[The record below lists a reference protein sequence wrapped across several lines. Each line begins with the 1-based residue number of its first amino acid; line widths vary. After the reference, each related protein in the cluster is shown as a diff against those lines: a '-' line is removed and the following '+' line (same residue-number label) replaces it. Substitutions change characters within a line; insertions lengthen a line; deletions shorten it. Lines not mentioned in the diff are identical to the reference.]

1 MRLQIYKAICERLT
15 AQVLDIKH
23 LDLWNNNIA
32 VLSGG
37 AVWPRPAVFVEF
49 ETIEWKQL
57 QNRARMADIAVRL
70 HIVTDAVSYNGS
82 TDTKQ
87 DTALAFFNLLNRV
100 NSAMQ
105 GLKGE
110 NFAGFMLTTSA
121 TNHDH
126 AELIES
132 VERYVTRAQDTT
144 AMLNTMQNV
153 GIANVNIKQNNNPA
167 T

>member
-15 AQVLDIKH
+15 AQVPDIKH
-23 LDLWNNNIA
+23 IDLWNNNIA

-70 HIVTDAVSYNGS
+70 HIVTDSVSYNGS
-82 TDTKQ
+82 KDPKQ
-87 DTALAFFNLLNRV
+87 DTALAFFELLNKV
-100 NSAMQ
+100 NAAMQ
-105 GLKGE
+105 GLRG
-110 NFAGFMLTTSA
+110 NNLAGFMLTTSA

-132 VERYVTRAQDTT
+132 VERYITRVQDTS
-144 AMLNTMQNV
+144 AMLETLQQTNV
-153 GIANVNIKQNNNPA
+153 AKLNIG
-167 T
+167 

>member
-15 AQVLDIKH
+15 AQVPDIKH
-23 LDLWNNNIA
+23 IDLWNNNIT

-57 QNRARMADIAVRL
+57 QHRARMADIAVRL
-70 HIVTDAVSYNGS
+70 HIVTDSVSYNGS
-82 TDTKQ
+82 KDPKQ
-87 DTALAFFNLLNRV
+87 DTALAFFDLLNKV
-100 NSAMQ
+100 NAAMQ
-105 GLKGE
+105 DLRGN

-132 VERYVTRAQDTT
+132 VERYITRAQDTT
-144 AMLNTMQNV
+144 AMLETLQQV
-153 GIANVNIKQNNNPA
+153 SVAKLDIG
-167 T
+167 

>member
-1 MRLQIYKAICERLT
+1 MRKQIYKAICDRISQ
-15 AQVLDIKH
+15 QVSEVKH
-23 LDLWNNNIA
+23 IDLWNNNIS

-49 ETIEWKQL
+49 ETIEWRQQ
-57 QNRARMADIAVRL
+57 QNRVRMADIAVRL

-82 TDTKQ
+82 TDPKQ
-87 DTALAFFNLLNRV
+87 DTALAFLDLLNKV
-100 NSAMQ
+100 NAAMQ
-105 GLKGE
+105 GLRGE

-132 VERYVTRAQDTT
+132 VERYITRAQDTS
-144 AMLNTMQNV
+144 AMLDTLQRV
-153 GIANVNIKQNNNPA
+153 KVSSVNIR
-167 T
+167 

>member
-1 MRLQIYKAICERLT
+1 MRLQIYKAICNRLT
-15 AQVLDIKH
+15 AQVPDIKH
-23 LDLWNNNIA
+23 IDLWNNNIA

-49 ETIEWKQL
+49 EAIEWRQQ

-82 TDTKQ
+82 TDPKQ
-87 DTALAFFNLLNRV
+87 DSALAFLDLINKV
-100 NSAMQ
+100 NAAMQ
-105 GLKGE
+105 GLRGD

-132 VERYVTRAQDTT
+132 VERYITRAQDTT
-144 AMLNTMQNV
+144 AMIPTTPLISLNSQISLT
-153 GIANVNIKQNNNPA
+153 P
-167 T
+167 

>member
-1 MRLQIYKAICERLT
+1 MRLQIYKAICNRLT
-15 AQVLDIKH
+15 AQVPDIKH
-23 LDLWNNNIA
+23 IDLWNNNIA

-49 ETIEWKQL
+49 EAIEWRQQ

-82 TDTKQ
+82 TDPKQ
-87 DTALAFFNLLNRV
+87 DSALAFFDLINKV
-100 NSAMQ
+100 NAAMQ
-105 GLKGE
+105 GLRGD

-132 VERYVTRAQDTT
+132 VERYITRAQDTT
-144 AMLNTMQNV
+144 AMIPTTPLISLNSQISLT
-153 GIANVNIKQNNNPA
+153 PESP
-167 T
+167 

>member
-1 MRLQIYKAICERLT
+1 MRLQIYKAICDRLT
-15 AQVLDIKH
+15 AQVPDIKH
-23 LDLWNNNIA
+23 IDLWNNNIA

-49 ETIEWKQL
+49 EAIEWRQQ

-70 HIVTDAVSYNGS
+70 HVVTDAVSYNGS
-82 TDTKQ
+82 TDPKQ
-87 DTALAFFNLLNRV
+87 DSALAFLDLLNKV
-100 NSAMQ
+100 NAAMQ
-105 GLKGE
+105 GLRRE

-132 VERYVTRAQDTT
+132 VERYITRAQDTT
-144 AMLNTMQNV
+144 AMIPTTPLISLNSQ
-153 GIANVNIKQNNNPA
+153 ISL
-167 T
+167 

>member
-1 MRLQIYKAICERLT
+1 
-15 AQVLDIKH
+15 
-23 LDLWNNNIA
+23 
-32 VLSGG
+32 
-37 AVWPRPAVFVEF
+37 
-49 ETIEWKQL
+49 
-57 QNRARMADIAVRL
+57 MADIAVRL

-87 DTALAFFNLLNRV
+87 DTALAFFDLLNRV

-153 GIANVNIKQNNNPA
+153 GIANVNIKQNDNPA

>member
-1 MRLQIYKAICERLT
+1 MRLQIYKAICNRLT
-15 AQVLDIKH
+15 AQVPDIKH
-23 LDLWNNNIA
+23 IDLWNNNIA

-49 ETIEWKQL
+49 ETIEWRQQ

-82 TDTKQ
+82 TDPKQ
-87 DTALAFFNLLNRV
+87 DSALAFFDLINKV
-100 NSAMQ
+100 NAAMQ
-105 GLKGE
+105 GLRGD

-132 VERYVTRAQDTT
+132 VERYITRAQDTT
-144 AMLNTMQNV
+144 AMIPTTPLISLNSRISLT
-153 GIANVNIKQNNNPA
+153 PESP
-167 T
+167 

>member
-1 MRLQIYKAICERLT
+1 MRKQIYKAICERISQ
-15 AQVLDIKH
+15 QVPEVKH
-23 LDLWNNNIA
+23 IDLWNNNIA

-49 ETIEWKQL
+49 ETIEWRQQ

-82 TDTKQ
+82 TDPKQ
-87 DTALAFFNLLNRV
+87 DTSLAFLDLLNKV
-100 NSAMQ
+100 NAAMQ
-105 GLKGE
+105 GLRGE

-132 VERYVTRAQDTT
+132 VERYITRAQDTS
-144 AMLNTMQNV
+144 AMLDTLQSV
-153 GIANVNIKQNNNPA
+153 EISSVNIR
-167 T
+167 

>member
-15 AQVLDIKH
+15 AQVPDIKH
-23 LDLWNNNIA
+23 LNLWNNNIA

-87 DTALAFFNLLNRV
+87 ETALAFFDLLNRV
-100 NSAMQ
+100 NAAMQ
-105 GLKGE
+105 GLRGD

-153 GIANVNIKQNNNPA
+153 GIANVNIKQNDNPA

>member
-1 MRLQIYKAICERLT
+1 MRLQIYKAICNRLT
-15 AQVLDIKH
+15 AQVPDIKH
-23 LDLWNNNIA
+23 IDLWNNNIA

-49 ETIEWKQL
+49 ETIEWRQQ

-82 TDTKQ
+82 TDPKQ
-87 DTALAFFNLLNRV
+87 NSALAFFDLINKV
-100 NSAMQ
+100 NAAMQ
-105 GLKGE
+105 GLRGD

-132 VERYVTRAQDTT
+132 VERYITRAQDTT
-144 AMLNTMQNV
+144 AMIPTTPLISLNSQ
-153 GIANVNIKQNNNPA
+153 ISL
-167 T
+167 

>member
-1 MRLQIYKAICERLT
+1 MRKQIYKAICERISQ
-15 AQVLDIKH
+15 QVSEVKH

-37 AVWPRPAVFVEF
+37 AVWPRPAVFIEF
-49 ETIEWKQL
+49 ETIEWRQQ
-57 QNRARMADIAVRL
+57 QNRVRMADIAVRL

-82 TDTKQ
+82 TDPKQ
-87 DTALAFFNLLNRV
+87 DTALAFLDLLNKV
-100 NSAMQ
+100 NAAMQ
-105 GLKGE
+105 GLRGE

-132 VERYVTRAQDTT
+132 VERYITRAQDTS
-144 AMLNTMQNV
+144 AMLNTLQRV
-153 GIANVNIKQNNNPA
+153 EIASVNIR
-167 T
+167 